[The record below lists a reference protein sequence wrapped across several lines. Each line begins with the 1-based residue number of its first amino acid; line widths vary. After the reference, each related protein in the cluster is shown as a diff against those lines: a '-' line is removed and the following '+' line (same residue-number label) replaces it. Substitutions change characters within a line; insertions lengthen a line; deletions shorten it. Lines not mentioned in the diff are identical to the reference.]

1 MSATVD
7 LEVSWPLNDCF
18 QHSETIC
25 VRECCGI
32 DAISDDPERVA
43 QWGRTVGY
51 KIVQQALSQVQLLI
65 AQVEDRTQKVC
76 VSLLIAC
83 ATSDITRVKLLSFLQ
98 AFQDALRSRPMNEM
112 LTRAEMEAE
121 FDGEWVAANPEADK
135 NLNVLGGKMIAHR
148 TDRDAVYERAIE
160 IKPGHSAYLYFGK
173 MPEHTWPSGWHYFGN
188 NE

>member
-65 AQVEDRTQKVC
+65 AQVEDRSQRVC
-76 VSLLIAC
+76 IPLLNAC
-83 ATSDITRVKLLSFLQ
+83 ATGDITRAKLLSFLQ
-98 AFQDALRSRPMNEM
+98 VFEAALRSRPMNEV
-112 LTRAEMEAE
+112 LTRAEMEAQ
-121 FDGEWVAANPEADK
+121 FDGEWVLVSDPELDENMEVLRGFVVSHGNDPEAVYQEAIDK
-135 NLNVLGGKMIAHR
+135 EVQHWA
-148 TDRDAVYERAIE
+148 
-160 IKPGHSAYLYFGK
+160 SLYFGP
-173 MPEHTWPSGWHYFGN
+173 MPETSVLLNIWA
-188 NE
+188 